1 MAAGQSDMVL
11 PDGEVLHGTGRRHI
25 EYPIHTEILA
35 PGRRGRATGMM
46 SGAGNFIAAF
56 SFLITVFGVGCLAG
70 LFLHRSKYL
79 QAQRVRGP

>member
-1 MAAGQSDMVL
+1 
-11 PDGEVLHGTGRRHI
+11 
-25 EYPIHTEILA
+25 
-35 PGRRGRATGMM
+35 MM